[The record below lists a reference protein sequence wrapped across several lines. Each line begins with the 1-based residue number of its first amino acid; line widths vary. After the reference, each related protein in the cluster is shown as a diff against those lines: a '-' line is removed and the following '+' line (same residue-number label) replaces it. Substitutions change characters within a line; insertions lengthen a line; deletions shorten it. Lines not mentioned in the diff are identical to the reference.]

1 MAVPTNKS
9 ADIEEL
15 MTKLNGGKGRRA
27 YIRANKCIK
36 CDGSALYFDSERS
49 RKEYSLSGW
58 CQNCQNEIFNDVE
71 TEGM

>member
-9 ADIEEL
+9 AEVEEVL
-15 MTKLNGGKGRRA
+15 TKLNSGRNRRA
-27 YIRANKCIK
+27 YIRANKCVK
-36 CDGSALYFDSERS
+36 CGVSALYFDGERS
-49 RKEYSLSGW
+49 RIEYSISGW